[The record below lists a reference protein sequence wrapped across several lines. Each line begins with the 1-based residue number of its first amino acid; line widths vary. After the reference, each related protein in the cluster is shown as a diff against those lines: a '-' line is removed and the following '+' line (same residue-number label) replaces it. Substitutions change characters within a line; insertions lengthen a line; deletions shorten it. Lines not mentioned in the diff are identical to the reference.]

1 MASSEAM
8 SVCQGC
14 GHMIKIVPLHNVVQV
29 AIFASVYFCN
39 INLLL
44 SFVAPR
50 FYTDSGFDN
59 YCGFDRQNDMSR
71 WISKPKKTMK
81 AQSVRRSLEGRL
93 AKIEQELAQVEAN
106 ERLNNC
112 ICDNKLVV
120 VTAGMAAEF
129 RAGNRLCPVHGFREM
144 DIMHVTVCRTQGS
157 PPPTPD

>member
-1 MASSEAM
+1 
-8 SVCQGC
+8 
-14 GHMIKIVPLHNVVQV
+14 
-29 AIFASVYFCN
+29 
-39 INLLL
+39 
-44 SFVAPR
+44 
-50 FYTDSGFDN
+50 
-59 YCGFDRQNDMSR
+59 MSR

-129 RAGNRLCPVHGFREM
+129 RAGMNRLCPVHGFREM
-144 DIMHVTVCRTQGS
+144 DLMHVTVCRTQGS
-157 PPPTPD
+157 PPPTPAETNAEAEIEEVLNEYNRRLAESKRWRDDDD